1 MQYDHLLVR
10 YGELT
15 LKGTNRKMFVNQ
27 LKDNVKRALIP
38 LSGYHVKGKR
48 DRMYIELSPE
58 ADINEIIQR
67 LSKVYGIKSISP
79 VIKIDKN
86 EEKIN
91 QSAIQLSHDFEKGST
106 FKVDVKRV
114 DKSFRLDTYELQRQV
129 GGAIL
134 KENNN
139 ITVNVKNPDYEIKIE
154 VRMDAIYI
162 YEKVIAGAG
171 GLPVGTGGKT
181 LLMLS
186 GGIDSPVAGIEV
198 MKRGVTVEAIH
209 FHSPPFTSE
218 KAKDKVIEL
227 TRILAERVGP
237 IKLHLVPFTEIQ
249 KQINK
254 VVHPRYTMTSTRRM
268 MMRISDKVVHQIN
281 ANAIVNG
288 ENLGQVASQTLKS
301 MYAINHVT
309 ATPVLRP
316 LLTLDKEDII
326 KKAKE
331 LGTFETSIQPYE
343 DCCTIFTPKNPVTE
357 PDFDKVIKYESVFN
371 FDEMIENA
379 VENIE
384 TLTIDQNYKS
394 AKEQSTDS
402 LIKDLFQNS

>member
-384 TLTIDQNYKS
+384 TLTIDQNYK
-394 AKEQSTDS
+394 KCERTIYRFID
-402 LIKDLFQNS
+402 

>member
-38 LSGYHVKGKR
+38 LRGYHLKGKR

-58 ADINEIIQR
+58 ADINEIIHR

-154 VRMDAIYI
+154 VRMDTIYI

-357 PDFDKVIKYESVFN
+357 PDFDKVVKYESVFN

-402 LIKDLFQNS
+402 LIKDLF

>member
-402 LIKDLFQNS
+402 LIKGLF